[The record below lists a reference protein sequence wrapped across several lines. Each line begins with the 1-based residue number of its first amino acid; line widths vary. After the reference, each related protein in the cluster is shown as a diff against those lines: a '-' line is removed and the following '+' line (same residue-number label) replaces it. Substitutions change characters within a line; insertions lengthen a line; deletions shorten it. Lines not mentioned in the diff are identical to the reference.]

1 MTIGA
6 AISSFGYC
14 TGVALVGPRYLSAM
28 SDDGLLP
35 AVIGR
40 RHPKFETPVAAI
52 AITAAISGALALWAD
67 FDRLSDL
74 GNVAVFAQ
82 YVPTCLAVPVLRRIQ
97 PGNPRRFRLPFG
109 PLIPIAAT
117 AGCLLFLNGMKSE
130 DLRFALLTL
139 LGGLA
144 LFAALRW
151 SRLAVPGKAP

>member
-1 MTIGA
+1 A

-82 YVPTCLAVPVLRRIQ
+82 YVPTCLAVPALRRLR
-97 PGNPRRFRLPFG
+97 PDLERRFRLPLG
-109 PLIPIAAT
+109 ATIPLLAT
-117 AGCLLFLNGMKSE
+117 AGCLLFLNGMKRD
-130 DLRFALLTL
+130 DLVFALVTL
-139 LGGLA
+139 VGGLL
-144 LFAALRW
+144 LFA
-151 SRLAVPGKAP
+151 